1 MVQKSSKILEHVH
14 KNNQK
19 CIKNWSKMLQNP
31 SQEASWRLLGGLW
44 RGLGGIL
51 APRRLQEPKS
61 VQKSNSFLPFWLPKS
76 YQNPSKIDLEAI
88 QKVLIFLISFLI
100 DFWRILDRFL
110 ELKSIKSL
118 SKINLK
124 SNSKNYYVFDWFLLG
139 ILRVARSA
147 ERPKS

>member
-1 MVQKSSKILEHVH
+1 
-14 KNNQK
+14 
-19 CIKNWSKMLQNP
+19 MLQNP

-88 QKVLIFLISFLI
+88 PKAINFVIDLGI
-100 DFWRILDRFL
+100 DFWMIFDRFG
-110 ELKSIKSL
+110 EPNSIKKR
-118 SKINLK
+118 SKIYQELN
-124 SNSKNYYVFDWFLLG
+124 
-139 ILRVARSA
+139 
-147 ERPKS
+147 